1 MRIVIARQNHE
12 TNTFS
17 PLPTPLEAFRPVWGE
32 QALGEARGMRAAL
45 GAFHAY
51 AESLGAEISCPL
63 IAHAWPSAPVEDDAF
78 EAMAEA
84 ILADVRKGCDM
95 ILLDLHGAMV
105 TRSHD
110 DGEGELLAR
119 IRAVAPG
126 VPIGLALDLHGNITR
141 RMIENCDV
149 LAGFKTYPHIDMY
162 ETGELVCD
170 IIERMRRGEPKPVM
184 ALSQPPLLGHTLM
197 MNTTVPGAMAEVIEL
212 ARAAERR
219 PGVLAVTFFGGFPAA
234 DLYDAGASVVA
245 VTMPDLDPREVAD
258 EIARAAWARREG
270 FVYNQKPLAASIIEA
285 KMAADGAGEGPV
297 LMLDHGDNCMSG
309 GTCENMDVLE
319 AALAAGLT
327 GIVAGPIH
335 DPGAVAD
342 AFAAGLGAHVEIVVG
357 NKIPAEGFA
366 PPRRP
371 LRLQGRIAALGDGRY
386 RISGPIYTGMVC
398 EMGRSAVIDTGVAN
412 VLITEETHE
421 PWDQAVFTSLEID
434 PMAARYLILKS
445 RMYCRPVFEPLAKAV
460 IECAGGGV
468 TGSDYSLFPFRKLRR
483 PIYPIDLDAEILEQP
498 DGRTPCQ

>member
-17 PLPTPLEAFRPVWGE
+17 PIPTPLAAFRPVWGE
-32 QALGEARGMRAAL
+32 QALTESRGMKAAL

-51 AESLGAEISCPL
+51 AENLGAEISCPL

-78 EAMAEA
+78 ETMAEA
-84 ILADVRKGCDM
+84 ILAEVRKGCDM

-119 IRAVAPG
+119 VRAAAPG
-126 VPIGLALDLHGNITR
+126 VPIGVALDLHGNITP

-149 LAGFKTYPHIDMY
+149 IAGFKTYPHIDMY
-162 ETGELVCD
+162 ETGELVCHMM
-170 IIERMRRGEPKPVM
+170 ERIRQGEPKPVM

-212 ARAAERR
+212 ARAAEAR

-234 DLYDAGASVVA
+234 DLYEAGVGVVA
-245 VTMPDLDPREVAD
+245 VTTPDLDPRKLAD
-258 EIARAAWARREG
+258 EIAREAWARRKG
-270 FVYNQKPLAASIIEA
+270 FVYDQKPLSASIIEA
-285 KMAADGAGEGPV
+285 KMAADGEGNGPI

-327 GIVAGPIH
+327 GIVTGPIQ
-335 DPGAVAD
+335 DPGAVAE
-342 AFAAGLGAHVEIVVG
+342 AFAAGSGAQVEIAVG

-366 PPRRP
+366 PPRPP
-371 LRLQGRIAALGDGRY
+371 LRLRGRIAALGDGRY
-386 RISGPIYTGMVC
+386 TITGPIYTGMVC
-398 EMGRSAVIDTGVAN
+398 EMGRSVVIDTGDAS
-412 VLITEETHE
+412 VLITEQTHE
-421 PWDQAVFTSLEID
+421 PWDLAVFTSHGID
-434 PMAARYLILKS
+434 PMAARFLILKS

-483 PIYPIDLDAEILEQP
+483 PIYPIDADAELSEQP
-498 DGRTPCQ
+498 YG